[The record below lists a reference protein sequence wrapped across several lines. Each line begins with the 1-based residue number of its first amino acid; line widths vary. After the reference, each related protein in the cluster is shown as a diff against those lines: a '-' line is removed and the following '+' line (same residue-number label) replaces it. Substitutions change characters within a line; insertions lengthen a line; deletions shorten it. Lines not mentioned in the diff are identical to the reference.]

1 MPLDLADDEKVI
13 IPPREAVTAIYKWLT
28 SLSIGA
34 PTALGEAWLQM
45 QYVPWA
51 GAGNEITARGPNL
64 EDLTKTIRIDA
75 LYAAMEEV
83 PELKIAFGAILAAV
97 GPTETWYKKKL
108 EDAAKA
114 AEEGVQQ

>member
-1 MPLDLADDEKVI
+1 MPLELVEDEKVT
-13 IPPREAVTAIYKWLT
+13 IPQREAVTAIYKWIT

-34 PTALGEAWLQM
+34 PSALGEAWLQM
-45 QYVPWA
+45 QYCPWA
-51 GAGNEITARGPNL
+51 GPGKEITARGPNL

-97 GPTETWYKKKL
+97 GPTEVWYKKKL
-108 EDAAKA
+108 EDAARA
-114 AEEGVQQ
+114 AEEQVPA

>member
-1 MPLDLADDEKVI
+1 MALPLAEDEVAR
-13 IPPREAVTAIYKWLT
+13 IPPREEIVAAFKWIT
-28 SLSIGA
+28 SLSINA
-34 PTALGEAWLQM
+34 PTALGEASLQM

-97 GPTETWYKKKL
+97 GPTEVWYKKKL

-114 AEEGVQQ
+114 AGEAAQQ

>member
-1 MPLDLADDEKVI
+1 MPLELVEDEKVT
-13 IPPREAVTAIYKWLT
+13 IPQREAVQAFFKWIT
-28 SLSIGA
+28 SLAIGA
-34 PTALGEAWLQM
+34 PSALGEAWLQM
-45 QYVPWA
+45 SYVPWA
-51 GAGNEITARGPNL
+51 GPGKEITARGPNL

-108 EDAAKA
+108 EDAAKV
-114 AEEGVQQ
+114 AEEQVQV